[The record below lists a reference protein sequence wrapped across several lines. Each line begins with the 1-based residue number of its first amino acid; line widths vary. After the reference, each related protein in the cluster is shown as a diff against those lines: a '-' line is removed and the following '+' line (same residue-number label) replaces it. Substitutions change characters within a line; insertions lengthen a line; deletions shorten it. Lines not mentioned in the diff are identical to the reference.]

1 MGRYSP
7 VVKRDRLDTIRTFG
21 VGRDCTWSQW
31 QDYALQLLQM
41 GYLEIVYDE
50 SNRLVVTGMGRR
62 VLLEGE
68 KVRLVVLQQK
78 EEEKVVRQRRR
89 KQALPVMPGWEASL
103 EEDLTLFQHLKTLRM
118 QLARAKKV
126 PPYVIFSDKVL
137 HDISRLQP
145 TSLEAFGQLP
155 GVGEYKCSHYG
166 FDFVQLVCEYKEGCK
181 G

>member
-1 MGRYSP
+1 
-7 VVKRDRLDTIRTFG
+7 
-21 VGRDCTWSQW
+21 
-31 QDYALQLLQM
+31 
-41 GYLEIVYDE
+41 
-50 SNRLVVTGMGRR
+50 MGRR

-78 EEEKVVRQRRR
+78 EEEKVVRQRRH

-166 FDFVQLVCEYKEGCK
+166 SDFVQLVCEYKEGCK